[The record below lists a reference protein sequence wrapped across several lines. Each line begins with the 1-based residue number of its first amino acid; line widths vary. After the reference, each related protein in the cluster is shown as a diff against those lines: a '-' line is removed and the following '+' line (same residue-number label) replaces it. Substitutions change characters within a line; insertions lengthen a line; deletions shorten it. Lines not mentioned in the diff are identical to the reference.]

1 MFAAFHLKYLFL
13 TLFLICSLQ
22 LMAQVPKN
30 AFYDNYSAYRQEG
43 LEKRRFR
50 QQDILP
56 LIEELKNL
64 EGFNVENAGQS
75 VAGRTIPLVKVGTGK
90 ISVLLWSQM
99 HGDEPTATMALMDIF
114 NFFKQQEDGMKAV
127 RQLLLKELT
136 IYFVPMLNP
145 DGAERYQRRNALGID
160 LNRDALRL
168 VSPEAKLLK
177 QLRDSLQAD
186 WGFNLHDQNIR
197 YTAGK
202 NNKPATIS
210 FLAPP
215 YDDEKSTNRVRSK
228 AMKLIV
234 GLNQTLQQY
243 IPGQVGKWSD
253 EFEPR
258 AFGDNIQKWGTST
271 VLIESG
277 GYPGDGEKQYIRKL
291 NFVAIMEGLQAI
303 ATESYEKNNL
313 QAYYSI
319 PENERYL
326 FDLIIRN
333 AQLEKE
339 GDKYRVDIG
348 INREEVGLED
358 RQDFYYKST
367 IEELGD
373 MSVFYGYEELDA
385 EGMLA
390 VPGKVYPE
398 VFDNAEALD
407 EDQIHRLIS
416 AGFTSL
422 KVANLPAEDFTT
434 FPLNIVSKQAKQIG
448 GIALDNRP
456 DFVLKEGEKVRYA
469 VINGFLYD
477 VEAGKH
483 EVKNALVIRK

>member
-1 MFAAFHLKYLFL
+1 MYAAFHLKYLFL

-30 AFYDNYSAYRQEG
+30 AFFENYKSYRQEG

-56 LIEELKNL
+56 LIEELKNH
-64 EGFNVENAGQS
+64 EVFSVEYAGQS
-75 VAGRTIPLVKVGTGK
+75 LEGRAISLVKIGTGET
-90 ISVLLWSQM
+90 SVLLWSQM
-99 HGDEPTATMALMDIF
+99 HGDESTATMALMDVF
-114 NFFKQQEDGMKAV
+114 NFFEQQEDGMKAV
-127 RQLLLKELT
+127 RQLLLEELT
-136 IYFVPMLNP
+136 IYFIPMLNP

-168 VSPEAKLLK
+168 VSPEAQILK
-177 QLRDSLQAD
+177 ELRDSLQAD

-215 YDDEKSTNRVRSK
+215 YDEGKSTNRVRSK

-303 ATESYEKNNL
+303 ATEAYEANDL

-339 GDKYRVDIG
+339 GDKYVVDIG
-348 INREEVGLED
+348 INREEVELEG
-358 RQDFYYKST
+358 RQDFYYKSI

-373 MSVFYGYEELDA
+373 LSVFYGYEELDA
-385 EGMLA
+385 EGMA
-390 VPGKVYPE
+390 VVPGKVYPE

-416 AGFTSL
+416 AGYTSVRL
-422 KVANLPAEDFTT
+422 KDLPAESYTHL
-434 FPLNIVSKQAKQIG
+434 PLNLIG
-448 GIALDNRP
+448 PNRKGAGEVALDNRP
-456 DFVLKEGEKVRYA
+456 DVILKEGREVRYA
-469 VINGFLYD
+469 IINGFIYD
-477 VEAGKH
+477 IRSKRN
-483 EVKNALVIRK
+483 EVKNALVERN